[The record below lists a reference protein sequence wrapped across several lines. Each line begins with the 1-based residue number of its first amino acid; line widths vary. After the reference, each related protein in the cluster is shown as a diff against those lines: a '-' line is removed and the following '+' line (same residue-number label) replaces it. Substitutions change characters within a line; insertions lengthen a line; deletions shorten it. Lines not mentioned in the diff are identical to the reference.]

1 MKRDIDKTLR
11 NWKSLK
17 DRKVLLVR
25 GARQIGKTYSI
36 RDLGKTFDYFL
47 EINFEEEVPVRSF
60 FKGSLNPAGII
71 EKLSAYFTIPIIEG
85 KTLLFF
91 DEIQACP
98 DAIKALRFFYEKKP
112 ALHVAAAGSLLEF
125 ALSEIPSFG
134 VGRLHSVFMYP
145 LSFFEFLQ
153 ALGQEVL
160 VDLVIGS
167 KGVSL
172 DQVFHTKLL
181 DYFRTFLII
190 GGMPEVVKEY
200 KRNNDLLK
208 CNEILNDITV
218 SLKDDFA
225 KYKKKAPVGRL
236 TEVFNSIAYQSGAKF
251 KYSNI
256 ESKSS
261 HAVLKESLDLL
272 LKAGLVYK
280 VYHTAGTGIPLGAQ
294 IKANKFKLIGFDT
307 GIIFKI
313 LGLNMS
319 DILVGDSV
327 DLINKGSIAEIFV
340 GIEIIKSMPSNNK
353 PEIFYW
359 HREKKGSNAEVDFII
374 QKNKHIIP
382 IEVKSG
388 STGKMQSLR
397 SFMSEKNSKQGI
409 RMSLENFGVY
419 GDIKIVP
426 LYAAGT
432 ILKN

>member
-1 MKRDIDKTLR
+1 MKRDIDKTLQ
-11 NWKSLK
+11 NWKSSTN
-17 DRKVLLVR
+17 RKVLLIR

-47 EINFEEEVPVRSF
+47 EINFEEEVPVKSF
-60 FKGSLNPAGII
+60 FTGSLNPAGII
-71 EKLSAYFTIPIIEG
+71 EKLSAYFSIPIIEG

-98 DAIKALRFFYEKKP
+98 NAIKSLRFFYEKIP
-112 ALHVAAAGSLLEF
+112 SLHVAAAGSLLEF

-145 LSFFEFLQ
+145 LSFIEFLQ
-153 ALGQEVL
+153 AIGQQVL
-160 VDLVIGS
+160 IDYLKGSNGNPIDLV
-167 KGVSL
+167 
-172 DQVFHTKLL
+172 FHNKLL

-200 KRNNDLLK
+200 KTNKNLLM
-208 CNEILNDITV
+208 CNEIINDIAV
-218 SLKDDFA
+218 SLKDDFS
-225 KYKKKAPVGRL
+225 KYKKHAPVGRL
-236 TEVFNSIAYQSGAKF
+236 TEVFNSIAYQSGSKF

-256 ESKSS
+256 ESESS
-261 HAVLKESLDLL
+261 HAALKDSLDLL
-272 LKAGLVYK
+272 VKAGLVYK

-327 DLINKGSIAEIFV
+327 DLINKGSIAEIFTCV
-340 GIEIIKSMPSNNK
+340 EIIKSMPSNNK

-359 HREKKGSNAEVDFII
+359 HREKKGSNAEVDFVI

-397 SFMSEKNSKQGI
+397 SFMSEKNSKLGI
-409 RMSLENFGVY
+409 RLSLENFGAY
-419 GDIKIVP
+419 GDIQIIP

-432 ILKN
+432 ILKD

>member
-1 MKRDIDKTLR
+1 MKRDIDKILR
-11 NWKSLK
+11 NWKASNN
-17 DRKVLLVR
+17 RKVLLVR

-36 RDLGKTFDYFL
+36 RNFGKTFDYFL
-47 EINFEEEVPVRSF
+47 EVNFEEEIPVRSF
-60 FKGSLNPAGII
+60 FTGSLNPAGII
-71 EKLSAYFTIPIIEG
+71 EKLSAYFSVPIIEG

-98 DAIKALRFFYEKKP
+98 DAIKSLRFFYEKKP
-112 ALHVAAAGSLLEF
+112 SLHVAAAGSLLEF
-125 ALSEIPSFG
+125 TLSEIPSFG

-145 LSFFEFLQ
+145 LSFIEFLQ
-153 ALGQEVL
+153 ALGQKVL
-160 VDLVIGS
+160 IDLVEGS
-167 KGVSL
+167 DG
-172 DQVFHTKLL
+172 DPIDRVFHDKLL

-208 CNEILNDITV
+208 CNEIINDITV

-225 KYKKKAPVGRL
+225 KYKKQAPVGRL
-236 TEVFNSIAYQSGAKF
+236 SEVFNSIAYQSGSKF

-256 ESKSS
+256 ESESS

-272 LKAGLVYK
+272 VKAGLVYK
-280 VYHTAGTGIPLGAQ
+280 VYHTTGTGIPLGAQ
-294 IKANKFKLIGFDT
+294 IKTNKFKLIGFDT

-313 LGLNMS
+313 LGLDMA
-319 DILVGDSV
+319 DILVGNSV
-327 DLINKGSIAEIFV
+327 DLINKGSIAEIFA

-359 HREKKGSNAEVDFII
+359 HREKKGSNAEVDFVI

-397 SFMSEKNSKQGI
+397 SFMSEKNSKLGL
-409 RMSLENFGVY
+409 RLSLENFGTY
-419 GDIKIVP
+419 GDIQVIP

-432 ILKN
+432 ILRD